1 MKLTYT
7 VDLRAAFD
15 AADDATKADILD
27 FVATHD
33 FVLDEVAKQLL
44 GGYTSLDSNG
54 ASGFDGLP
62 RTPIDRARRIIAEG
76 ASECAAAEI
85 RRLARAL
92 ESSNKERDHYRGEM
106 GRLQDEIRRCHS
118 CYAHQDRKR

>member
-1 MKLTYT
+1 MKLTST
-7 VDLRAAFD
+7 IDLQAAFD
-15 AADDATKADILD
+15 SADDAAKADILD

-54 ASGFDGLP
+54 AIGFDGVP
-62 RTPIDRARRIIAEG
+62 RTPIDRARRIIAAG

-85 RRLARAL
+85 RRLERAL
-92 ESSNKERDHYRGEM
+92 ESSNKERDHYRDEAN
-106 GRLQDEIRRCHS
+106 RLQDEIALCHV
-118 CYAHQDRKR
+118 CQMHKDEKP

>member
-1 MKLTYT
+1 VKLSYT
-7 VDLRAAFD
+7 VDLNAAFD

-44 GGYTSLDSNG
+44 GGSTSLDSSG
-54 ASGFDGLP
+54 ASGFGGVP

-76 ASECAAAEI
+76 QSECAKAEI
-85 RRLARAL
+85 KQLERAL
-92 ESSNKERDHYRGEM
+92 ESSNKERDAYREESM
-106 GRLQDEIRRCHS
+106 KLRDEIRRCHV
-118 CYAHQDRKR
+118 CMEQTK